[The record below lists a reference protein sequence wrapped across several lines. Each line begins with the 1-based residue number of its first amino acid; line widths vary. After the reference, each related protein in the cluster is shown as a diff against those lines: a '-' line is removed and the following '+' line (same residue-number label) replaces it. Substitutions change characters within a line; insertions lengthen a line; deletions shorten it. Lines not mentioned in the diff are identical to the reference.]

1 MLCQLVCL
9 DRRYQRMNCF
19 NIREVEALL
28 KGRFFPDLVATHDYR
43 TVLNSTVLGLRYK
56 TAGLAPLSNGTL
68 LFQTYGLLTNPN
80 QLEMSAQSQMVRPE
94 TAFYAAERLP
104 FYDI

>member
-28 KGRFFPDLVATHDYR
+28 KGRFFPDLINTHDHKQL
-43 TVLNSTVLGLRYK
+43 LNNSVLGLRFR
-56 TAGLAPLSNGTL
+56 TNNLDTLTHNVL
-68 LFQTYGLLTNPN
+68 LFQQFGLLSDNN
-80 QLEMSAQSQMVRPE
+80 KR
-94 TAFYAAERLP
+94 Y
-104 FYDI
+104 